1 MKLVTKFILIYLLIT
16 TVVLSIAG
24 VISYYIIESEVRF
37 ELKHRL
43 MDRIERAEHLIRQN
57 QRFGNDSGTDK
68 SKVRNL
74 TVRKLEHPVE
84 DHVEV
89 SDTMAWHTWLERKEP
104 NVKISAYRTIEGTPY
119 YISTFGVLLETDDI
133 REAVIKILLWILGL
147 QVIGAVGVGL
157 FVSSRV
163 FAPFRRTLHKIRN
176 FTLQNR
182 RPIEAKQNTGV
193 KEFDELNRFVSQMTE
208 KAVADYQHL
217 KEFAENA
224 SHELQT
230 PLSNARGKLELLQE
244 SDLDSEQHDYVEAAQ
259 RSIKKLSRLSKSL
272 SLLTK
277 IENYEFNET
286 EDVDLTRLIKDNLDA
301 FEELIKLKGLT
312 IKTDIEE
319 NVYQTMHPS
328 LADILWS
335 NLLQNAI
342 KHNTDDGYIHIQL
355 THNFLRISNP
365 GPTIDKK
372 PHELF
377 QRFKK
382 GDQSSDSIGLGLSI
396 AQRISELYGFNILY
410 TYQEPLHTIE
420 VRFTNHHDTNR

>member
-24 VISYYIIESEVRF
+24 VISYYIIRSEVRF

-43 MDRIERAEHLIRQN
+43 MDRIERAEHLIRQD
-57 QRFGNDSGTDK
+57 QRFGKKSGTDK

-74 TVRKLEHPVE
+74 TVRKLDHPVE

-104 NVKISAYRTIEGTPY
+104 NVKVTAYRTIEGTPY

-147 QVIGAVGVGL
+147 QVLGAVGVGL

-163 FAPFRRTLHKIRN
+163 FEPFRKTLHQIRN
-176 FTLQNR
+176 FTLHTR
-182 RPIEAKQNTGV
+182 EPIEAERDTGV
-193 KEFDELNRFVSQMTE
+193 KEFDELNRFISQMTE

-230 PLSNARGKLELLQE
+230 PLSIARGKLELLQG
-244 SDLDSEQHDYVEAAQ
+244 SDLNAEQHDYVEAAQ
-259 RSIKKLSRLSKSL
+259 RSIKKLARLSKSL

-277 IENYEFNET
+277 IENYEFSET
-286 EDVDLTRLIKDNLDA
+286 EDIDLTRLIRDNLEA
-301 FEELIKLKGLT
+301 FEELINLKGLT
-312 IKTDIEE
+312 VEKDIEE
-319 NVYQTMHPS
+319 NVYLAMHPS

-342 KHNTDDGYIHIQL
+342 KHNTEEGYIHIQL
-355 THNFLRISNP
+355 THDFLRVTNP
-365 GPTIDKK
+365 GPPVDED
-372 PHELF
+372 PEEMF

-396 AQRISELYGFNILY
+396 AQRIVELYGFNITY

-420 VRFTNHHDTNR
+420 IQFTDPTER